1 MHQEVPLKEA
11 QALTK
16 LAEYE
21 PDPITQEMK
30 YLDGILCFV
39 LSGHLMEND
48 GTRERGILKIY
59 NDTIDLIKLVLL
71 NVYLYFLHIIFPVSF
86 TCIFSAELFG
96 LRFIIT
102 EQTVIMKSLMSYS
115 KWLTIQK
122 ETTGF

>member
-48 GTRERGILKIY
+48 GTRERAVLKIY
-59 NDTIDLIKLVLL
+59 NDTIDLIKLVE
-71 NVYLYFLHIIFPVSF
+71 
-86 TCIFSAELFG
+86 IFSYL
-96 LRFIIT
+96 LD
-102 EQTVIMKSLMSYS
+102 
-115 KWLTIQK
+115 
-122 ETTGF
+122 GF